1 MDTTERR
8 GETRAG
14 PWKGV
19 LVPHHGMAPVSEELR
34 KSLEARLPALLGGPV
49 QIAKLSLLA
58 GGASMEAWAVELRAP
73 SGPLSLVLRRAAG
86 GRIYQDALSLEHEH
100 ALVAEAHRSGVK
112 VPRPYG
118 FLPDLLGHDA
128 FLMDRLRGETVWRRI
143 VVLPEVARAR
153 ASLPAQ
159 MAEELAQIH
168 ALDPARLPFLPGTG
182 AGSPARRAIEG
193 LVAQLDSVGEPHPA
207 IELGI
212 GWLRENLRDTGPA
225 AVVHGDFRI
234 GNLVVGPDGLVGV
247 LDWEFARVGDA
258 LEDVAWPL
266 VKAWR
271 FGVDRLRLGGISD
284 ERAMIDR
291 YVEITGR
298 KVDPRDLHAYELLGN
313 VRWAVGSLQQ
323 AQRHLRGEEKS
334 VELAILGRLACE
346 VEHEILQLLEAS

>member
-1 MDTTERR
+1 
-8 GETRAG
+8 
-14 PWKGV
+14 
-19 LVPHHGMAPVSEELR
+19 
-34 KSLEARLPALLGGPV
+34 
-49 QIAKLSLLA
+49 
-58 GGASMEAWAVELRAP
+58 
-73 SGPLSLVLRRAAG
+73 
-86 GRIYQDALSLEHEH
+86 
-100 ALVAEAHRSGVK
+100 
-112 VPRPYG
+112 
-118 FLPDLLGHDA
+118 
-128 FLMDRLRGETVWRRI
+128 
-143 VVLPEVARAR
+143 
-153 ASLPAQ
+153 
-159 MAEELAQIH
+159 MAEELARIH

-284 ERAMIDR
+284 EQAMIDR

-346 VEHEILQLLEAS
+346 VEHEILHLLEAP